1 MTRRIIAIFVMA
13 SCMTSFLLQAQ
24 EVETF
29 VSGLVRQYPEARL
42 LDIYKSSFQDFMG
55 AEHLVNDKESARAYL
70 EQELATTEP
79 ESLLPWYYEPCGTD
93 GRYVRVSLKA
103 VIDGKITADAL
114 LDAFVR
120 SANDPG
126 RPTVAQWADRWNTMI
141 GVIDTMGLNL
151 PHYDEDKH
159 FIEQVLEMGKYA
171 ISHSPE
177 YRDAYAPH
185 YRIIRRDIFEQEIM
199 PLITSEP
206 QQYRYLPQ

>member
-55 AEHLVNDKESARAYL
+55 AEHLVNDKESARTYL

-79 ESLLPWYYEPCGTD
+79 ESLLPWYYEPCGTG

-120 SANDPG
+120 SANDPE
-126 RPTVAQWADRWNTMI
+126 RPTVAQWAGRWNAMI
-141 GVIDTMGLNL
+141 GVIDTMGLDL

-185 YRIIRRDIFEQEIM
+185 YRIIRRDIFEQEIL
-199 PLITSEP
+199 PLITDEP

>member
-13 SCMTSFLLQAQ
+13 SCMISFLLQAQ
-24 EVETF
+24 EVEAF

-55 AEHLVNDKESARAYL
+55 AEHLVNDKESAKAYL

-79 ESLLPWYYEPCGTD
+79 ESLMPWYYEPCGTG
-93 GRYVRVSLKA
+93 GRYIRVSLKA

-120 SANDPG
+120 SANDPE
-126 RPTVAQWADRWNTMI
+126 RPTVAQWADRWNAMI

-159 FIEQVLEMGKYA
+159 FIEQVLEMGRYA

-185 YRIIRRDIFEQEIM
+185 YRIIRHDIFEQEIL
-199 PLITSEP
+199 PLITDEP

>member
-1 MTRRIIAIFVMA
+1 MTRTIIAIFVMA
-13 SCMTSFLLQAQ
+13 CCMTSFLLQAQ

-79 ESLLPWYYEPCGTD
+79 ESLLPWYYEPCGTG

-120 SANDPG
+120 SANDPE
-126 RPTVAQWADRWNTMI
+126 RPTVAQWADRWNAMI
-141 GVIDTMGLNL
+141 GVIDTMGLDL

-199 PLITSEP
+199 PLLTGAL
-206 QQYRYLPQ
+206 QQ

>member
-79 ESLLPWYYEPCGTD
+79 ESLLPWYYEPCGTG

-120 SANDPG
+120 SANDPE
-126 RPTVAQWADRWNTMI
+126 RPAVAQWANRWNTMI
-141 GVIDTMGLNL
+141 GVIDTMGLDL

-185 YRIIRRDIFEQEIM
+185 YRIIRRDIFEQEIL
-199 PLITSEP
+199 PLLTGAP

>member
-55 AEHLVNDKESARAYL
+55 AEHLVNDKESARTYL

-79 ESLLPWYYEPCGTD
+79 ESLLPWYYEPCGTG

-120 SANDPG
+120 SANDTG

-141 GVIDTMGLNL
+141 GVIDTMGLDL
-151 PHYDEDKH
+151 PHYNEDKH

>member
-70 EQELATTEP
+70 EQELATTGP
-79 ESLLPWYYEPCGTD
+79 ESLLPWYYEPCGTG

-120 SANDPG
+120 SANAPE
-126 RPTVAQWADRWNTMI
+126 RPTVAQWASRWNAMI

-185 YRIIRRDIFEQEIM
+185 YRIIRRDIFEQEIL
-199 PLITSEP
+199 PLLTDAP